1 MMRIL
6 LPHLCCPHLAE
17 ERRLELLNFHID
29 VHYIHNI
36 QKRQHL
42 LLVTDTVLI
51 DSESF
56 KKLKKSTLEEETEYF
71 RCCCGVLGLLQCCSA
86 AVLQSSVSCS
96 ARRDTANYHAGIN
109 ITNITNQILNTSL
122 FQSFTNSS
130 APFPPSIFFIL
141 F

>member
-1 MMRIL
+1 MGALLIYPRVPPPPRDGDNAEMMRIL

-17 ERRLELLNFHID
+17 ETRLEFFNFHID

-56 KKLKKSTLEEETEYF
+56 KKLRKLK
-71 RCCCGVLGLLQCCSA
+71 
-86 AVLQSSVSCS
+86 
-96 ARRDTANYHAGIN
+96 H
-109 ITNITNQILNTSL
+109 TS
-122 FQSFTNSS
+122 
-130 APFPPSIFFIL
+130 IGD
-141 F
+141 

>member
-1 MMRIL
+1 MGALLIYPRVPPPPRDGDNAEIMRIL

-42 LLVTDTVLI
+42 LLVADTVLI

-56 KKLKKSTLEEETEYF
+56 KKLKKLKHTRRGDRILP
-71 RCCCGVLGLLQCCSA
+71 LLWSARVA

-96 ARRDTANYHAGIN
+96 TRRDTANYHAGIN

-122 FQSFTNSS
+122 F
-130 APFPPSIFFIL
+130 
-141 F
+141 